1 MRVHRG
7 RGELSPL
14 CKKGPFYRSVSTLLS
29 FIVAQSQNSRDY
41 LLNNQRCKT
50 TLRDLTCDSSG
61 ESCRHVETEKKQFL
75 DAYGTVL
82 LTSVLACQCLK
93 KIKYQILS
101 PLKHFSQTIQTQHY
115 KAEYLKPRSKE
126 KMVSVQ
132 N

>member
-1 MRVHRG
+1 MRVHRK
-7 RGELSPL
+7 GEGEGIDMSTMQ
-14 CKKGPFYRSVSTLLS
+14 KGPFYRSVAILLS
-29 FIVAQSQNSRDY
+29 FIIVQSQNSGDC

-93 KIKYQILS
+93 KIKHQI
-101 PLKHFSQTIQTQHY
+101 
-115 KAEYLKPRSKE
+115 
-126 KMVSVQ
+126 
-132 N
+132 